1 MAIGKISKWKKIK
14 LDIHLT
20 PNSQINFIL
29 LQVLSIKKKKKRT
42 LEIVTGQ
49 KLQLEDFPSKM
60 DFQTRQ

>member
-1 MAIGKISKWKKIK
+1 MAIGKISKWEKIK

-29 LQVLSIKKKKKRT
+29 LQVLSVKKKKRS
-42 LEIVTGQ
+42 LEIDTGK

>member
-29 LQVLSIKKKKKRT
+29 LQVLSIKKKKRT